1 MRSFYRLPI
10 YLGTSWLCALCAP
23 AWAADD
29 TKTVV
34 GPPEP
39 TLEQELTPKI
49 KKNPHRN
56 IVNVVYENDMIGGG
70 EDEYYTS
77 GVRISYLDL
86 EAKFP
91 EFARDLDDLLPMISL
106 NDTSGIFYSLGQNI
120 FTPQDISSRTADP
133 KDRPWAGYLY
143 GSVGMVSLNDDHV
156 DELEVSLGVV
166 GPAAMGEQVQKF
178 IHTHVTDSPVPKGW
192 SNQLKN
198 EPALT
203 LGWQRSWRSRTLL
216 DSGELALSFS
226 PYAGATVG
234 NVYDFINGG
243 ISLRLAPSEAQWQD
257 TPVRV
262 RPALP
267 GTGYFDTPENKWG
280 WYLFGGIEGRAIGR
294 NIFLD
299 GNTFTDSPSV
309 DKENFVADANAGL
322 ALTYDQVRISYTL
335 VYRTK
340 EFEDQKDDTLF
351 GAMSVGYRF

>member
-1 MRSFYRLPI
+1 MRSTYRLPI
-10 YLGTSWLCALCAP
+10 CLGASWLFALCGTAG
-23 AWAADD
+23 AETGTAA
-29 TKTVV
+29 VM

-39 TLEQELTPKI
+39 TLEQELAPKVRSTPQ
-49 KKNPHRN
+49 RN
-56 IVNVVYENDMIGGG
+56 IVNVVYENDMIGDGA
-70 EDEYYTS
+70 DKYYTS

-86 EAKFP
+86 DAKFP
-91 EFARDLDDLLPMISL
+91 GFARDIDDILPMISL
-106 NDTSGIFYSLGQNI
+106 NDTSGIFYSLGHNI
-120 FTPQDISSRTADP
+120 FTPQDVSKREADP
-133 KDRPWAGYLY
+133 DDRPYAGYLY

-156 DELEVSLGVV
+156 DEIEVSLGVV

-178 IHTHVTDSPVPKGW
+178 IHTNVTDSPIPKGW
-192 SNQLKN
+192 KNQLKN
-198 EPALT
+198 EPAVT

-216 DSGELALSFS
+216 DSGAFALSFS

-243 ISLRLAPSEAQWQD
+243 ISLRLSPSEAQWQD

-309 DKENFVADANAGL
+309 DKKHWVADANAGL
-322 ALTYDQVRISYTL
+322 ALTYDKVRISYTL

-340 EFEDQKDDTLF
+340 EFEDQEDDTLF